1 MFVPTGRT
9 RGMLRRSRQFLEE
22 LLIPHIR
29 RILVPMSRQP
39 VKEEQNGSVPIRSRT
54 KRILTLRTHAML
66 VLGRQH
72 STIFLTTPP
81 VRGGGGDLC
90 LAPPRSSLLS
100 FVGGNGGARR
110 CVRARGMGKED
121 GGGQQPSAAGAEGG
135 RSGGGAGG
143 GTRCSGWRRAV
154 RPQCVAALLLG
165 AAVALS
171 ALFWLPPFAGRG
183 SRAGPPDPGSA
194 LAGQLA
200 FRLPRSR
207 AYLASSFLS
216 SRFHF

>member
-1 MFVPTGRT
+1 MRLSQILDSEC
-9 RGMLRRSRQFLEE
+9 R
-22 LLIPHIR
+22 LLVKKNPSIPFHPSSSI
-29 RILVPMSRQP
+29 
-39 VKEEQNGSVPIRSRT
+39 EPIALAHGLGQTAERPS
-54 KRILTLRTHAML
+54 LTLRTHALL